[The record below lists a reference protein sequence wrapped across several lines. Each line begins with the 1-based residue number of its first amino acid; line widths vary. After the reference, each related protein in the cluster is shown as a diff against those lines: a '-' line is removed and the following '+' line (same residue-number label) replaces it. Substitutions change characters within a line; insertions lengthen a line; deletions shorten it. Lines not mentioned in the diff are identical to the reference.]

1 MKKKRKSNGGWKHLD
16 NFLVKKKSFAD
27 LNRPTGGSF
36 SPPVSIPQA
45 PVSIRSHLLSIEY
58 LFSVYYVEHSDH
70 CNYFPFPVVLFNKAA
85 GRISYLRIF
94 FYTETIKQTDPVSLF
109 LFFFVPTKL
118 TKGMSEGLLFS
129 ASSERASVSRQSF
142 WNLSFL
148 IPWAAQKRRR
158 RPVWNSRQQHVPSRL
173 ANVSQCPYLSS

>member
-1 MKKKRKSNGGWKHLD
+1 MWMKKKKKIQWGLETFGQL
-16 NFLVKKKSFAD
+16 KKSFAD

-109 LFFFVPTKL
+109 LFFVPTKL

>member
-1 MKKKRKSNGGWKHLD
+1 MWMKKKRKSNGGWKHLD
-16 NFLVKKKSFAD
+16 NLKKV
-27 LNRPTGGSF
+27 LLIWIGQQGGSF

-109 LFFFVPTKL
+109 LFFLYLPNLPRGWVRV
-118 TKGMSEGLLFS
+118 FS
-129 ASSERASVSRQSF
+129 FQPVVNEPLSHVSHF
-142 WNLSFL
+142 ETFLS
-148 IPWAAQKRRR
+148 
-158 RPVWNSRQQHVPSRL
+158 
-173 ANVSQCPYLSS
+173 

>member
-109 LFFFVPTKL
+109 LFFCTYQ
-118 TKGMSEGLLFS
+118 TYQGDE
-129 ASSERASVSRQSF
+129 
-142 WNLSFL
+142 
-148 IPWAAQKRRR
+148 
-158 RPVWNSRQQHVPSRL
+158 
-173 ANVSQCPYLSS
+173 

>member
-1 MKKKRKSNGGWKHLD
+1 MWMKKKKKIQWGLETFGQL
-16 NFLVKKKSFAD
+16 KKSFAD

-109 LFFFVPTKL
+109 LFFLYLPNLPRGWVRV
-118 TKGMSEGLLFS
+118 FS
-129 ASSERASVSRQSF
+129 FQPVVNEPLSHVSHF
-142 WNLSFL
+142 ETFLS
-148 IPWAAQKRRR
+148 
-158 RPVWNSRQQHVPSRL
+158 
-173 ANVSQCPYLSS
+173 